1 MRSKDQGLMQR
12 IKDFCEAYYLEHNQ
26 SPSCICIGE
35 NFGITR
41 NTAYRYLVEM
51 REKGM
56 IDYENGSIHTDK
68 MNKVNAEFSNAALV
82 GSIPCGSPE
91 EEFEE
96 IEEIVQL
103 PVSVFGKGEFYLLR
117 ASGESM
123 IDVGIF
129 DGDLLVI
136 RKQSEAVDGDIVV
149 ALTPDNTNTL
159 KTIYYDKEKGEV
171 VLHPENKNMEDMRYP
186 YCTVQGV
193 LKSVIKDVEDIKK
206 RRI

>member
-1 MRSKDQGLMQR
+1 MRSKDQGLMQK
-12 IKDFCEAYYLEHNQ
+12 IKDFCEEYYLLHNQ
-26 SPSCICIGE
+26 SPSCIRIGE
-35 NFGITR
+35 EFGITR

-56 IDYENGSIHTDK
+56 IDYENGSIHTEK
-68 MNKVNAEFSNAALV
+68 TNKVNAEFSSAALV
-82 GSIPCGSPE
+82 GSIPCGTPE

-96 IEEIVQL
+96 IQEIVQL

-123 IDVGIF
+123 IDVGIC

-136 RKQSEAVDGDIVV
+136 RKQSTAVDGDIVV

-159 KTIYYDKEKGEV
+159 KTIYFDKENHEV
-171 VLHPENKNMEDMRYP
+171 VLHPENKSMSDMHYP
-186 YCTVQGV
+186 SCTIQGV
-193 LKSVIKDVEDIKK
+193 LKFVIKDVEGIKK
-206 RRI
+206 RR